1 MIRPPGF
8 SGAAFSTVA
17 DGDLRGSLPQRV
29 IFARALGIPTEWATV
44 TQVHGAEVLEAAAPG
59 ELGPADGLFTVQAA
73 LPIAVFSADCV
84 PVVLDG
90 GVVVGVAHAGWRGLA
105 NGVVSALR
113 EAMADAGAAAVRAV
127 IGPAIGPCCY
137 EVGPEVLDPLADFAA
152 TTTWG
157 SPSVDL
163 RSAAAAQLEG
173 LPISHVR
180 QCTHHEGG
188 FSHRRD
194 QTAARQAAVAW
205 MS

>member
-1 MIRPPGF
+1 M
-8 SGAAFSTVA
+8 V
-17 DGDLRGSLPQRV
+17 
-29 IFARALGIPTEWATV
+29 FARALGIPGEWATV
-44 TQVHGAEVLEAAAPG
+44 TQVHGADVLEAAGPG
-59 ELGPADGLFTVQAA
+59 ELGPADGLFTMHAA

-90 GVVVGVAHAGWRGLA
+90 EVAVGVAHAGWRGLA
-105 NGVVSALR
+105 TGVVSTLR
-113 EAMADAGAAAVRAV
+113 QAMADAGAAAVRAAV
-127 IGPAIGPCCY
+127 GPAIGPCCY
-137 EVGPEVLDPLADFAA
+137 EVGPEVLGPLAEFTA

-180 QCTHHEGG
+180 HCTHHEGG